1 MTTRIDLGYVSKD
14 NEQWSETALGT
25 NSGATAEHTEV
36 ATRQHVV
43 THISGHTDADA
54 TLQLKE
60 ISADNN
66 TTNVLAE
73 WKKDASIEG
82 WQFAPINGVW
92 IATAGY
98 SVAVVISAS
107 TSDCQVNMTGFTL

>member
-1 MTTRIDLGYVSKD
+1 
-14 NEQWSETALGT
+14 
-25 NSGATAEHTEV
+25 
-36 ATRQHVV
+36 
-43 THISGHTDADA
+43 
-54 TLQLKE
+54 
-60 ISADNN
+60 
-66 TTNVLAE
+66 LAE